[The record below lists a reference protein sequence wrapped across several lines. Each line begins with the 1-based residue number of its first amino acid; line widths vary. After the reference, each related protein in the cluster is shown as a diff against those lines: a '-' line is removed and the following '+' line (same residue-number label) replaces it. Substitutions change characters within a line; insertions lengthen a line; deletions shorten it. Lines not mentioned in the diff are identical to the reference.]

1 MTAFTHLHVH
11 TQYSVLDGLSKI
23 PELIKESVASGM
35 NSIAITD
42 HGNMFGIKDFLDT
55 VGKHNGK
62 IAKDIK
68 ECKEELGKDIS
79 DERRAELETKLADLN
94 TKLESFV
101 PFKPIVGVEA
111 YCARRTRF
119 DKDKDYKKV
128 LKHNGKQ
135 IIVDQSGYHLILL
148 AKNKT
153 GYLNLCKIVSASYLE
168 GYYYRPRI
176 DKQLLEKYHDGII
189 VCSACLGGEL
199 PQLIME
205 GDVDAAEETINW
217 FKGIF
222 GDDYYIEIQ
231 RHEAHDPEG
240 DHTVFKKQQEIM
252 PVLIE
257 LARKTNT
264 KIIAT
269 NDVHFVK
276 KEHAEAHDV
285 LICINTGAKLTDQ
298 NRMRY
303 TREEYLKTPEEM
315 ARIFSDI
322 PEAISNTQ
330 EIVDKVE
337 PYTIKSGPIM
347 PVFPIPE
354 DFGTVET
361 YRQKFTEKQLY
372 D

>member
-189 VCSACLGGEL
+189 VCSA
-199 PQLIME
+199 
-205 GDVDAAEETINW
+205 
-217 FKGIF
+217 
-222 GDDYYIEIQ
+222 
-231 RHEAHDPEG
+231 
-240 DHTVFKKQQEIM
+240 
-252 PVLIE
+252 
-257 LARKTNT
+257 
-264 KIIAT
+264 
-269 NDVHFVK
+269 
-276 KEHAEAHDV
+276 
-285 LICINTGAKLTDQ
+285 
-298 NRMRY
+298 
-303 TREEYLKTPEEM
+303 
-315 ARIFSDI
+315 
-322 PEAISNTQ
+322 
-330 EIVDKVE
+330 
-337 PYTIKSGPIM
+337 
-347 PVFPIPE
+347 
-354 DFGTVET
+354 
-361 YRQKFTEKQLY
+361 
-372 D
+372 